1 MRCDAMRCGAVLR
14 DAMQYHASGA
24 GHLTSDD
31 AHGDRPCPGPGS
43 GIDADWEMIP
53 SIAETAPN
61 PA

>member
-1 MRCDAMRCGAVLR
+1 MRCGAVLR

-53 SIAETAPN
+53 SVAETAPN